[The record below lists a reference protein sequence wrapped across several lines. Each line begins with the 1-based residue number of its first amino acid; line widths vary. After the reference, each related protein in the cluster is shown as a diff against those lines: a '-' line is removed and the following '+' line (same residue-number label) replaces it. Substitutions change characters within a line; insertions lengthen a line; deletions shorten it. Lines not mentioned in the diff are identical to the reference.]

1 MTIGAWIGAGVG
13 LVGLFI
19 TIAKLIVTNTASNTR
34 LACAVE
40 NLARVTDENCKIN
53 TREHEAM
60 RSENQREHE
69 DLWGKVDEHGGK
81 LADHETRI
89 QIIERTPKRRTA
101 G

>member
-19 TIAKLIVTNTASNTR
+19 TIAKLIVNNTQSNTR

-40 NLARVTDENCKIN
+40 NLAKVTDDNCKLN
-53 TREHEAM
+53 TREHGEIW
-60 RSENQREHE
+60 
-69 DLWGKVDEHGGK
+69 DKLDGHGDK

-89 QIIERTPKRRTA
+89 KVIESTPPRRKAA
-101 G
+101 GA